1 MSKLKP
7 DLQTD
12 SKSLS
17 VFLSV
22 IVNLTSMRNWRIAK
36 LEKYKALENGINK
49 LTNNVFSNMITE
61 GQFYENMN
69 ILLQAGY
76 TRPGKV
82 RLIIQ
87 SLYSAYES
95 IFFSND
101 LYMFSF

>member
-36 LEKYKALENGINK
+36 LEEYKALENGINN
-49 LTNNVFSNMITE
+49 LTKNVFSNLMQN
-61 GQFYENMN
+61 GNFYENIN
-69 ILLQAGY
+69 VLLQSGY
-76 TRPGKV
+76 ARPGKV
-82 RLIIQ
+82 SYASYL
-87 SLYSAYES
+87 
-95 IFFSND
+95 NK
-101 LYMFSF
+101 

>member
-22 IVNLTSMRNWRIAK
+22 IVNLTSIRNWRITK
-36 LEKYKALENGINK
+36 LEEYKALENGINK
-49 LTNNVFSNMITE
+49 LTNNVFSHMIQE
-61 GQFYENMN
+61 GDFYEKINV
-69 ILLQAGY
+69 LLQSGY

-82 RLIIQ
+82 SQFPNLT
-87 SLYSAYES
+87 
-95 IFFSND
+95 
-101 LYMFSF
+101 